1 MQKPNIVEISTKE
14 RQAGK
19 KAVQKLR
26 ADKQVPAVIY
36 GPKVE
41 ENVNVSLTEVDVEK
55 LLSRSTTQIVKL
67 DVEGHGTY
75 DVLLKRV
82 DFDKISDRPIHVDL
96 YSLDDESPVIITVP
110 IRLKGT
116 ARGVTEGGGRLYQ
129 PLRKIRIQC
138 LPKNLPAEFTLD
150 VSKLKI
156 GDSLNVE
163 DLVMEGITPLRELF
177 RTVVTI
183 RPPKGTVAEQLGL
196 DEDELEEGEEAEEE
210 GAEAAE
216 DSGEGGDEEAAEEE
230 SES

>member
-1 MQKPNIVEISTKE
+1 MEKPNIVEISTNE

-19 KAVQKLR
+19 RAVHKLR
-26 ADKQVPAVIY
+26 AEKQVPAVIY
-36 GPKVE
+36 GPKVK
-41 ENVNVSLTEVDVEK
+41 ENINVSLTEVDVEK

-67 DVEGHGTY
+67 DVEGKGTY

-82 DFDKISDRPIHVDL
+82 DFAKISDRPIHVDL
-96 YSLDDESPVIITVP
+96 YALDDDSPVIITVP

-116 ARGVTEGGGRLYQ
+116 PRGVTEGGGRMYQ

-138 LPKNLPAEFTLD
+138 YPEKLPAEFTLD
-150 VSKLKI
+150 VGNLKI
-156 GDSLNVE
+156 GESLNVE

-183 RPPKGTVAEQLGL
+183 RPPKGSVAEQLGM
-196 DEDELEEGEEAEEE
+196 DEEELEEGEEAAEGEE
-210 GAEAAE
+210 GAEATE
-216 DSGEGGDEEAAEEE
+216 GSEEGGEEAAEE